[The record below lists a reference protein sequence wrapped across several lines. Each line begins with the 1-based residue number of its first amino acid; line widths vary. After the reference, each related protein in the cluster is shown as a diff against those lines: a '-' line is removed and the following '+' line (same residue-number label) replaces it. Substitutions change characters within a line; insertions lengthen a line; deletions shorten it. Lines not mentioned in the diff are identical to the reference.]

1 MADLFCC
8 QSVFDR
14 DPVLYLDMTEPV
26 RRGTG
31 QVLYA
36 APEGAVVA
44 VSNCDDDGIIYTL
57 FAQNEAMAD
66 LQCRQ
71 IPGKPEFVA
80 THEALSF
87 PVVQRHF
94 GYRSMTPCWQVG
106 YLDQAPLPLPNNS
119 PFQVRPLT
127 PAQLPLVAAH
137 YHLTGPGY
145 LAQRVAC
152 GAMYG
157 AFDGEDLA
165 GFIGL
170 HPEGTVGLLE
180 VLPQYRRRGVATLLQ
195 SYLTDLELSRGH
207 VPYGQVF
214 DGNTPSLALQRS
226 LGYQCSA
233 GPMYWPEL

>member
-1 MADLFCC
+1 MTDLSRC
-8 QSVFDR
+8 QAVFHR

-31 QVLYA
+31 RVLFA
-36 APEGAVVA
+36 TPEGALVA
-44 VSNCDDDGIIYTL
+44 VPNGDGGGAIYTL

-66 LQCRQ
+66 HLCRL
-71 IPGKPEFVA
+71 IPDKPEFVT

-87 PVVQRHF
+87 PALRRRF
-94 GYRSMTPCWQVG
+94 GYQSMTSCWQVG
-106 YLDQAPLPLPNNS
+106 HLASVPLPLPHS

-127 PAQLPLVAAH
+127 PAQLPLVETH
-137 YHLTGPGY
+137 YHLASPGY

-157 AFDGEDLA
+157 AFDGEALA

-170 HPEGTVGLLE
+170 HAEGTVGLLE

-195 SYLTDLELSRGH
+195 SYLTNLELSRGH
-207 VPYGQVF
+207 IPYGQVF
-214 DGNTPSLALQRS
+214 DGNEPSLALQRS

-233 GPMYWPEL
+233 GPMYWSEL